1 MQFSVV
7 CLLEFHRISHVK
19 TAQEAWKFLETSYEG
34 TKKVKDTKFQI
45 LTRFEEM
52 KMSEDKSFDSF
63 YGRSMRLLVP
73 SFISE
78 RRQRTPKL

>member
-1 MQFSVV
+1 M
-7 CLLEFHRISHVK
+7 K

-45 LTRFEEM
+45 LTRFKEM